1 MRFSCLFTHLVVESE
16 SGLGPEIEGASVS
29 RGWLHEREVFEVP
42 ETNIQDGT
50 PDLGKGGVVKS

>member
-1 MRFSCLFTHLVVESE
+1 MVESE